1 MRWESSH
8 VRSGWTGLRP
18 VMGCALASVIALAGC
33 AKQAPEERRP
43 EQVGQP
49 MSSVDVMAKVAAIRG
64 AAATGNQE
72 VVRENVAEFNN
83 DFRKSIKLA
92 DSTRSVDREAARL
105 AARKVAGV
113 RSVVSLDGENLFVI
127 VDSNSARS
135 YQTIDQLCIELES
148 LGNTLGVV
156 VNLQS
161 GAARNGDE
169 LEILSR
175 NCQLQPGDRAL
186 LSRNRNVDVIDP
198 GIRAQHRANQVLS
211 QQSEQDL
218 TRQKE
223 SLRALEANTPALY
236 D

>member
-1 MRWESSH
+1 
-8 VRSGWTGLRP
+8 
-18 VMGCALASVIALAGC
+18 
-33 AKQAPEERRP
+33 
-43 EQVGQP
+43 

-72 VVRENVAEFNN
+72 AVRESVAEFNN

-105 AARKVAGV
+105 AARKVTGV
-113 RSVVSLDGENLFVI
+113 RSVVWLDGENLFVI
-127 VDSNSARS
+127 VDSNPARS
-135 YQTIDQLCIELES
+135 YQTIDQVCIELES
-148 LGNTLGVV
+148 LGDTLGVV

-211 QQSEQDL
+211 QQSEEDL
-218 TRQKE
+218 ARQKE